1 MELDKV
7 EPIAV
12 EGRIKIPYRW
22 PSCQMGDIFLTAL
35 KEEGKL
41 IGLRCPKCDTVTVPP
56 RPRCFTCLGT
66 SEEWV
71 EVGPEGEVTTW
82 TSAEDGT
89 ILGLIQLDGADT
101 ALLQRLLV
109 DDFRQIQPV
118 MRVTAVYEEKR
129 KGSIK
134 DLKGFQPVE
143 VKS

>member
-7 EPIAV
+7 EPITV
-12 EGRIKIPYRW
+12 KGRIKIPYRW
-22 PSCQMGDIFLTAL
+22 PSGQVGDLFLTAL

-41 IGLRCPKCDTVTVPP
+41 LGLRCPKCETVTVPP

-82 TSAEDGT
+82 TANEEGD
-89 ILGLIQLDGADT
+89 ILGLVQLDGADT
-101 ALLQRLLV
+101 ALLHRLLV
-109 DDFRQIQPV
+109 DSPGEIQPG
-118 MRVTAVYEEKR
+118 MRVTAEFDETR
-129 KGSIK
+129 KGSIN
-134 DLKGFQPVE
+134 DLKGFRPVE